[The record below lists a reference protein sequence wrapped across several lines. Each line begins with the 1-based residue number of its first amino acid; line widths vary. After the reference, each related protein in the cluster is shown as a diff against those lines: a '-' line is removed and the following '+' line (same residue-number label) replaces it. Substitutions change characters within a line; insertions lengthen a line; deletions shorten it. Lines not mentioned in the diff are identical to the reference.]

1 MIEFHIKDLLDIVIV
16 AFLLYQTYRLLKGTS
31 GMNIFAV
38 LLTFVLVWFL
48 VSHVFQMEL
57 LGSIINKVAN
67 VGIILIVILFQDEI
81 RNFMAKLFSRTATN
95 KLVQRIKKM
104 IFRVDESSHTS
115 GIEQITQAVF
125 NCAKTK
131 TGVLIVI
138 EKEAEL
144 THYGLSGEVID
155 AEINSRLIENI
166 FFKNTPLHDG
176 AMIISKDRIMAAG
189 CILPVSNRTDI
200 PKYLGL
206 RHRAGLGMTEKTD
219 ALVIIVSEETGRV
232 SCMHQGNL
240 KLNLN
245 REDLTNFLTKGSIN

>member
-1 MIEFHIKDLLDIVIV
+1 MIEFHLKDLLDILIV
-16 AFLLYQTYRLLKGTS
+16 AFILYQTYRLLKGTS

-38 LLTFVLVWFL
+38 LLTFVIVWFL
-48 VSHVFQMEL
+48 VSYVFQMEL

-67 VGIILIVILFQDEI
+67 VGLILIVILFQDEI
-81 RNFMAKLFSRTATN
+81 RNFIAKLFSRTATN
-95 KLVQRIKKM
+95 GLIKRIKKI
-104 IFRVDESSHTS
+104 IFKVDDSNHIV

-138 EKEAEL
+138 EQEAEL

-200 PKYLGL
+200 PKHLGL

-219 ALVIIVSEETGRV
+219 ALVVIVSEETGKV
-232 SCMHQGNL
+232 SCMKQGT
-240 KLNLN
+240 LNLGVN
-245 REDLTNFLTKGSIN
+245 KEELTSFLTKGSIN

>member
-1 MIEFHIKDLLDIVIV
+1 MIEFHLKDLLDILIV

-38 LLTFVLVWFL
+38 LLTFVVVWFL
-48 VSHVFQMEL
+48 VSYVFQMEL

-95 KLVQRIKKM
+95 GLVKRVKKM
-104 IFRVDESSHTS
+104 IFKVDDSTHTS

-138 EKEAEL
+138 EQEAEL

-200 PKYLGL
+200 PKHLGL

-219 ALVIIVSEETGRV
+219 ALVIIVSEETGKV
-232 SCMHQGNL
+232 SCMKQGT
-240 KLNLN
+240 LNLGVN
-245 REDLTNFLTKGSIN
+245 KEELTSFLKKGSIN

>member
-1 MIEFHIKDLLDIVIV
+1 MIEFHFKDLLDIIIV
-16 AFLLYQTYRLLKGTS
+16 AFILYQTYRLLKGTS
-31 GMNIFAV
+31 GLNIFAV
-38 LLTFVLVWFL
+38 LLTFVVVWFL
-48 VSHVFQMEL
+48 VSYVFQMEL

-95 KLVQRIKKM
+95 GLIKRIKK
-104 IFRVDESSHTS
+104 ILFKIDDTTHTS

-125 NCAKTK
+125 NCSKTK

-138 EKEAEL
+138 EQEAEL

-200 PKYLGL
+200 PKHLGL

-219 ALVIIVSEETGRV
+219 ALVIIVSEETGKV
-232 SCMHQGNL
+232 SCMKQGT
-240 KLNLN
+240 LNLGIN
-245 REDLTNFLTKGSIN
+245 KEELTSFLKKGSIN

>member
-1 MIEFHIKDLLDIVIV
+1 MIEFHFKDLLDIIIV
-16 AFLLYQTYRLLKGTS
+16 AFILYQTYRLLKGTS

-38 LLTFVLVWFL
+38 LLTFVVVWFL
-48 VSHVFQMEL
+48 VSYVFQMEL

-95 KLVQRIKKM
+95 GLIKRIKK
-104 IFRVDESSHTS
+104 ILFKIDDTTHTS

-125 NCAKTK
+125 NCSKTK

-138 EKEAEL
+138 EQEAEL

-200 PKYLGL
+200 PKHLGL

-219 ALVIIVSEETGRV
+219 ALVIIVSEETGKV
-232 SCMHQGNL
+232 SCMKQGT
-240 KLNLN
+240 LNLGIN
-245 REDLTNFLTKGSIN
+245 KEELTSFLKKGSIN

>member
-1 MIEFHIKDLLDIVIV
+1 MIEFHFKDLLDILIV
-16 AFLLYQTYRLLKGTS
+16 AFILYQTYRLLKGTS

-38 LLTFVLVWFL
+38 LLTFVVVWFL
-48 VSHVFQMEL
+48 VSYVFQMEL

-95 KLVQRIKKM
+95 GLVKRVKKI
-104 IFRVDESSHTS
+104 IFKVDDSTRTS
-115 GIEQITQAVF
+115 GVEQITQAVF
-125 NCAKTK
+125 NCSKTK

-138 EKEAEL
+138 EQEAEL

-200 PKYLGL
+200 PKNLGL

-219 ALVIIVSEETGRV
+219 ALVVIVSEETGRV
-232 SCMHQGNL
+232 SCMHQGGL

-245 REDLTNFLTKGSIN
+245 KDELTSFLKKGSIN

>member
-1 MIEFHIKDLLDIVIV
+1 MIEFHLKDLLDILIV

-38 LLTFVLVWFL
+38 LLTFVVVWFL
-48 VSHVFQMEL
+48 VSYVFQMEL

-95 KLVQRIKKM
+95 GLVKRVKKM
-104 IFRVDESSHTS
+104 IFKVDDSTHTS

-131 TGVLIVI
+131 TGALIVI
-138 EKEAEL
+138 EQEAEL

-200 PKYLGL
+200 PKHLGL

-219 ALVIIVSEETGRV
+219 ALVIIVSEETGKV
-232 SCMHQGNL
+232 SCMKQGT
-240 KLNLN
+240 LNLGVN
-245 REDLTNFLTKGSIN
+245 KEELTSFLKRGSIN

>member
-1 MIEFHIKDLLDIVIV
+1 
-16 AFLLYQTYRLLKGTS
+16 
-31 GMNIFAV
+31 MNIFAV
-38 LLTFVLVWFL
+38 LLTFVIVWFL
-48 VSHVFQMEL
+48 VSYVFQMEL

-95 KLVQRIKKM
+95 GVVKRIKK
-104 IFRVDESSHTS
+104 IVFKVDETTHTS

-138 EKEAEL
+138 EQEAEL

-200 PKYLGL
+200 PKHLGL

-219 ALVIIVSEETGRV
+219 ALVVIVSEETGKV
-232 SCMHQGNL
+232 SCMKQGT
-240 KLNLN
+240 LNLGVN
-245 REDLTNFLTKGSIN
+245 KEELTSFLKKGSIN

>member
-1 MIEFHIKDLLDIVIV
+1 MIEFHFKDLLDILIV
-16 AFLLYQTYRLLKGTS
+16 AFILYQTYRLLKGTS

-38 LLTFVLVWFL
+38 LLTFVIVWFL
-48 VSHVFQMEL
+48 VSYVFQMEL

-81 RNFMAKLFSRTATN
+81 RNFMTKLFSRTATN
-95 KLVQRIKKM
+95 GLVKRIKKM
-104 IFRVDESSHTS
+104 IFKVDDTNHIS

-138 EKEAEL
+138 EQEAEL

-189 CILPVSNRTDI
+189 CIPPVSNRTDI
-200 PKYLGL
+200 PKHLGL

-219 ALVIIVSEETGRV
+219 ALVIIVSEETGKV
-232 SCMHQGNL
+232 SCMKQGA
-240 KLNLN
+240 LNLGIN
-245 REDLTNFLTKGSIN
+245 KEELTSFLKKGSIN